1 MGISA
6 VWISPIFR
14 QVAFLETYHGYGI
27 QNFLDVDPHFGTRE
41 DLKSLV
47 KTAHSHGIYIILDII
62 LNHTGN
68 VFSYQLNLQR
78 YPSMDHNGN
87 VIMDPRWDGN
97 FYPVQGFNDSNGVPS
112 IPFLPGPLNGVDA
125 SDVIWPQEFQ
135 HPDNFQQKGRISN
148 WDYYPEY
155 IEGDFF
161 DLKELKLGY
170 GDLNDYHPSQ
180 AL

>member
-1 MGISA
+1 MGWRNIKRLESKIGYLSRMGISA

-47 KTAHSHGIYIILDII
+47 KTAHSNGIYIILDII

-125 SDVIWPQEFQ
+125 SDAIWPQEFQ

-148 WDYYPEY
+148 WDYYRN
-155 IEGDFF
+155 I
-161 DLKELKLGY
+161 LKGIF
-170 GDLNDYHPSQ
+170 SI
-180 AL
+180 